1 MLRNLRLLALAGRR
15 EQLDASIVGHRAV
28 PQRGRAAARGL
39 RGCALRGLWRGKGIP
54 CGRVGAELGSRV
66 LERDGS
72 ALRASRAG
80 LQPSVSRVRNGC
92 SLSCTQGPRGSAHT
106 MGSRSRAQPARIR
119 LLEATPR
126 SAIAQGAFTRH
137 PSPIASCHAC
147 CRHTGFTARSGCPGS
162 SPAVK
167 SIAKNRPSLLPACCP
182 CSRPLFVATA
192 ASPRPVG
199 PAAGCPQMMAAL
211 GSGGTRMNRRWWSR
225 RSSGRRQRR
234 HPIAAAWPPAR
245 LLGPPHASLAPKLR
259 AVASRT
265 DSHQPA
271 APPHCR
277 RTVLRL
283 SQNPNSEH
291 LGTTV
296 WDASIVMAK
305 YLEKVGQGSSAL
317 AAGHGAWS
325 GAATLHRTPL

>member
-1 MLRNLRLLALAGRR
+1 
-15 EQLDASIVGHRAV
+15 
-28 PQRGRAAARGL
+28 
-39 RGCALRGLWRGKGIP
+39 
-54 CGRVGAELGSRV
+54 
-66 LERDGS
+66 
-72 ALRASRAG
+72 
-80 LQPSVSRVRNGC
+80 
-92 SLSCTQGPRGSAHT
+92 
-106 MGSRSRAQPARIR
+106 
-119 LLEATPR
+119 
-126 SAIAQGAFTRH
+126 
-137 PSPIASCHAC
+137 
-147 CRHTGFTARSGCPGS
+147 
-162 SPAVK
+162 
-167 SIAKNRPSLLPACCP
+167 
-182 CSRPLFVATA
+182 
-192 ASPRPVG
+192 
-199 PAAGCPQMMAAL
+199 MMAAL

-234 HPIAAAWPPAR
+234 HPIAAERPPAR

-271 APPHCR
+271 APPHCH

-317 AAGHGAWS
+317 AATNYLITSASSITALPRTGRRLRAGSATRPPTHPPTPCPGPPPLQSVRKGDFARAKARGKRCIELGAGMGLGGIAMAMI
-325 GAATLHRTPL
+325 GADVVRLAHLAGCACWHAMLAGRAACPLPAARRRQPAVCLAASALGASPCMGPGVCAAQPGGGRPCAALLRRC